1 MQTYFL
7 TNPPTAVHH
16 ARSLFLFPS
25 EARHCEFHKLCQL
38 LDEACEEGDE
48 AVAW

>member
-7 TNPPTAVHH
+7 TNPHTAVHH
-16 ARSLFLFPS
+16 AHSLFLFPS
-25 EARHCEFHKLCQL
+25 EARHCDFHKLCQL
-38 LDEACEEGDE
+38 LETYEEGDE